1 MEIMTSK
8 SDCSYSFSFRARRLR
23 ALADVCRLAVME
35 MLLEGSKTVSE
46 MLENMDLEQSLLSYH
61 LKILRQEG
69 LIESIR
75 EGKSVR
81 YKLPDTVALQGPGRG
96 INLGCC
102 RLEMNF

>member
-1 MEIMTSK
+1 MTSN
-8 SDCSYSFSFRARRLR
+8 CNCTYPMSFRVRRLR
-23 ALADVCRLAVME
+23 ALADTCRLEVME

-46 MLENMDLEQSLLSYH
+46 MLEKIELEQSLLSYH

-69 LIESIR
+69 LIEAIR

-81 YKLPDTVALQGPGRG
+81 YRLPDAVALSGPGRG
-96 INLGCC
+96 LNLGCC

>member
-1 MEIMTSK
+1 MNSK
-8 SDCSYSFSFRARRLR
+8 CDCGYSFSFRARRLK
-23 ALADVCRLAVME
+23 ALADACRLKVME
-35 MLLEGSKTVSE
+35 LLLEGSKTVSE
-46 MLENMDLEQSLLSYH
+46 MLEKMDLEQSLLSYH

-81 YKLPDTVALQGPGRG
+81 YRLADAAALQGPGRG

>member
-1 MEIMTSK
+1 MTPK
-8 SDCSYSFSFRARRLR
+8 CTCSYSFSFRARRLR
-23 ALADVCRLAVME
+23 ALADACRLAVMD
-35 MLLEGSKTVSE
+35 MLIEGSMTVSE
-46 MLENMDLEQSLLSYH
+46 MLEKIDLEQSLLSYH

-81 YKLPDTVALQGPGRG
+81 YRLPEKVALQGPGRG